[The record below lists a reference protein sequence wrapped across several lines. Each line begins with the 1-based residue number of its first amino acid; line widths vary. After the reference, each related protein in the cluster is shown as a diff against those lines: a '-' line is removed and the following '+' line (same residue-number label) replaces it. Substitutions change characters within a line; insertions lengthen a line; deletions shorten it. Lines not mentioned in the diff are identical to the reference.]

1 MNGHK
6 QSKHEGV
13 IYICD
18 KCDYRTSWEGDLKRH
33 KNVKHEGVTYDCDLC
48 DYKAAQPGD
57 LRRHKKSKHEGT
69 EIKVKQEDMSLDCA

>member
-1 MNGHK
+1 M
-6 QSKHEGV
+6 
-13 IYICD
+13 
-18 KCDYRTSWEGDLKRH
+18 KRH

-57 LRRHKKSKHEGT
+57 LMRHKKSKHEGT